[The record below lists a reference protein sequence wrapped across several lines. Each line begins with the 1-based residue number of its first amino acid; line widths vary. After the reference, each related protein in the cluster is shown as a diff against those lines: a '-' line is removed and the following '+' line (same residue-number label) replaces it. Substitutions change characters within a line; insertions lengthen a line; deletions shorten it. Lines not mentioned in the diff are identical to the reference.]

1 MGEEDGDEEGEEDG
15 EMEMEG
21 EGGVTIGSVADLIE
35 RGNSEPNTIA
45 KIPSNERWE
54 RLVSGIVVEFMCNSV
69 EET

>member
-1 MGEEDGDEEGEEDG
+1 MVEEDGDEEGEEDG

>member
-1 MGEEDGDEEGEEDG
+1 MVEEDGDEEGEEDG
-15 EMEMEG
+15 EMEG

>member
-1 MGEEDGDEEGEEDG
+1 VDEEGEEDG
-15 EMEMEG
+15 EMEMEGEG